1 MQNKNA
7 RVSRVFLFDKKIRAP
22 RAFLYCP
29 VFLRCAARARPPR
42 YNPFLYSSSF
52 VVCFEFLLYW

>member
-1 MQNKNA
+1 MPACRGCFCWVKKCAPPA
-7 RVSRVFLFDKKIRAP
+7 RFDIVLFFI
-22 RAFLYCP
+22 F
-29 VFLRCAARARPPR
+29 CATRARPPR